1 MTQALQE
8 LASGGNSPAAQR
20 AQYALQLVAAHQAG
34 QVSTDEYRAILEDLV
49 RTDALEA
56 EADSLESKQML
67 VFGVTQLI
75 SMV

>member
-1 MTQALQE
+1 MTQELQQ
-8 LASGGNSPAAQR
+8 LASGSSPAAQR
-20 AQYALQLVAAHQAG
+20 AQYALQLATAHQAG
-34 QVSTDEYRAILEDLV
+34 QVSTDEYKALLEDLV

-75 SMV
+75 KMV

>member
-1 MTQALQE
+1 
-8 LASGGNSPAAQR
+8 
-20 AQYALQLVAAHQAG
+20 
-34 QVSTDEYRAILEDLV
+34 LEDLV

-75 SMV
+75 KMV

>member
-8 LASGGNSPAAQR
+8 LANGNSPASQR
-20 AQYALQLVAAHQAG
+20 AQYALQLAAAYQAG
-34 QVSTDEYRAILEDLV
+34 QVSTDEYKALLEDLV

-75 SMV
+75 SLV

>member
-1 MTQALQE
+1 MTQALHE
-8 LASGGNSPAAQR
+8 LANGTSPASQR
-20 AQYALQLVAAHQAG
+20 AQYALQLAAAYQAG
-34 QVSTDEYRAILEDLV
+34 QVSTDEYKALLEDLV

-75 SMV
+75 SLV

>member
-1 MTQALQE
+1 MTQVLQE
-8 LASGGNSPAAQR
+8 LATGNSPAAQR
-20 AQYALQLVAAHQAG
+20 AQYALQLAAAHQAG
-34 QVSTDEYRAILEDLV
+34 QVSTDEYTALLEDLV

-75 SMV
+75 KMV

>member
-1 MTQALQE
+1 MTQLLQE

-75 SMV
+75 SLV

>member
-1 MTQALQE
+1 MTQALQQ
-8 LASGGNSPAAQR
+8 LATGNSPASQR

-75 SMV
+75 SLV